1 MGIYWCCC
9 CIGFDGNFFNLNFK
23 FMRAYILKESESE
36 LRVSASPDSVKKM
49 VELGISVNIQTTAGQ
64 NSNFSDESYKTN
76 GADIFNN
83 TSEISNADII
93 IKVNKPTDDE
103 ISSMKEGSLFIGSLD
118 PYNSRETLNKLR
130 DKGVT
135 SFAMEL
141 MPRITRAQSM
151 LSLIHISEPTRPY

>member
-1 MGIYWCCC
+1 MGICWRCRCT
-9 CIGFDGNFFNLNFK
+9 GFDGNFFNLNFK

-64 NSNFSDESYKTN
+64 NSNFSDESYKAN
-76 GADIFNN
+76 GAEIFNN

-93 IKVNKPTDDE
+93 IKVNKPTDEE

-118 PYNSRETLNKLR
+118 P
-130 DKGVT
+130 
-135 SFAMEL
+135 
-141 MPRITRAQSM
+141 
-151 LSLIHISEPTRPY
+151 